1 MFFESQMDAIFAPLI
16 AGGMFFALTAIS
28 VLMSSVSTVFYRV
41 LVDQSSMKEVRKNME
56 TYREVANAAQKE
68 NNIAKM
74 NENVSKMM
82 ELNKKYFSLS
92 TKPLLFSLIIFAVV
106 FPWMG
111 KEFIGVTVNL
121 PFSMPFIGNN
131 VGWFGW
137 YFLLAVPSSVIMR
150 KLLDVQ

>member
-1 MFFESQMDAIFAPLI
+1 MFFESQLNAIFSPVI
-16 AGGMFFALTAIS
+16 ATGAFFALTAIS
-28 VLMSSVSTVFYRV
+28 LFMSCLSTVSYKF
-41 LVDQSSMKEVRKNME
+41 LVDQSAMKEVRKSME
-56 TYREVANAAQKE
+56 SYRETANAAQKE
-68 NNIAKM
+68 NNIQKM

-92 TKPLLFSLIIFAVV
+92 TKPLLASLVIFGVI

-111 KEFIGVTVNL
+111 TEFVNLTIKL
-121 PFSMPFIGNN
+121 PFSLPFVGAD

-150 KLLDVQ
+150 KLLDIQ

>member
-1 MFFESQMDAIFAPLI
+1 MFFESQMNIIFAPLI

-28 VLMSSVSTVFYRV
+28 VLMSSITTVFYRIF
-41 LVDQSSMKEVRKNME
+41 VDQSSMKEVRKNME
-56 TYREVANAAQKE
+56 TYREAANKYQKE
-68 NNIAKM
+68 NDIAKM

-121 PFSMPFIGNN
+121 PISVPFIGNN

>member
-1 MFFESQMDAIFAPLI
+1 MFFESQMNIIFAPLI
-16 AGGMFFALTAIS
+16 SGGMFFALTVIS
-28 VLMSSVSTVFYRV
+28 VLMSSVTTVFYRIF
-41 LVDQSSMKEVRKNME
+41 VDQSSMKEVRKNME
-56 TYREVANAAQKE
+56 TYREAANKFQKE
-68 NNIAKM
+68 NDTAKM

-92 TKPLLFSLIIFAVV
+92 MKPLLVSLIIFAVV

-121 PFSMPFIGNN
+121 PFSVPFVGNN

-137 YFLLAVPSSVIMR
+137 YFLLAIPSSVIMR